1 MSLIEVS
8 NQLPN
13 GYDISLLKCFMVLI
27 KIWNWRMEI
36 WWIFWHFWNRNN
48 LTKKMNIEAGGIKLF
63 QFGIEL
69 QTGSKTVFQYFSTK
83 TYGFID
89 FKGAATTLNP
99 YPWILGKNPKGGT
112 ITERVFRKK
121 NPERSIASICI
132 CSCALKFFPE
142 SALGDGPKNGI
153 YFCWARHISSNIGI
167 CHLKFAP

>member
-8 NQLPN
+8 NPLPN

-121 NPERSIASICI
+121 IQSTGTYTNWCNATLWI
-132 CSCALKFFPE
+132 FFPQNT
-142 SALGDGPKNGI
+142 LGHGPAFWIFSRIHG
-153 YFCWARHISSNIGI
+153 
-167 CHLKFAP
+167 